1 MDVNPITAAQKAT
14 SQIRNMILNGAF
26 QPGDSVRQDILA
38 ARLGISRTPLRQALQ
53 TLHDDGLVVHCANK
67 GARVALVTPDL
78 VRDLFDMRLVLEPI
92 AFRAALP
99 LLTKLDLAH
108 AEMALDSETPKSSPA
123 ELSDMNWA
131 FHSALYAPCKRTL
144 LLQTLRRLNR
154 TAALASTIGMSIT
167 TQSSMSHEEHLAI
180 LAACKT
186 GDSEGALRLMV
197 AHLTGAKAALLRAL
211 ERQ

>member
-1 MDVNPITAAQKAT
+1 MEMSPITTAQQAT
-14 SQIRNMILNGAF
+14 TQIRNMILNGEF
-26 QPGDSVRQDILA
+26 QPGDSVRQDVLA

-53 TLHDDGLVVHCANK
+53 SLHDDGLVVHSANK
-67 GARVALVTPDL
+67 GARVALVTPNL

-108 AEMALDSETPKSSPA
+108 AEMALDSETPKSTHA

-167 TQSSMSHEEHLAI
+167 TQPSISHEEHLAI
-180 LAACKT
+180 LAACKI
-186 GDSEGALRLMV
+186 GDSEAALRLMV